1 MEQQRAD
8 RQDRGT
14 DLRLFGPSWLT
25 VEAGVYVLLLVL
37 GAFVRFYS
45 LGAQPLQEGEAR
57 LALDAWRFYEG
68 GAAQI
73 RGHSPLLFHA
83 GALSYVLFGT
93 RDFVI
98 RLLPAL
104 AGTSLVGLPYLL
116 RPQLG
121 RRGALA
127 ASALLALS
135 PSFVF
140 FSRQA
145 NGDIVLAAA
154 LLALVSALFG
164 YARRDDASKLYILS
178 ATLAIAVLASGATLA
193 ALLVLAGFWLAPLV
207 YSRLTGKTASY
218 SLQQWLSER
227 PHRATALRALGLFA
241 ALTVLMAT
249 GLLVNLHGLQAT
261 LDLFSGWLA
270 RFAPVA
276 DPLPWHYYLSLL
288 LVYELPIL
296 VFGLAGASY
305 LWRRDTFS
313 TFLICWLGVGLLL
326 YSLMGNKPPSGVL
339 LILLPLTLL
348 AGRAIAD
355 LLYLVREGEQW
366 AWTRLLV
373 LICLPALFHLLTQLA
388 AFSDPIDPGDPR
400 NLMLALLS
408 VFFISCL
415 VLTVGLLALDWR
427 SAVRS
432 GGLVVL
438 VFLGGLMFRV
448 SWRLNQAVPANAFEV
463 LSDKTTSRDVR
474 NLIRAL
480 ENLSNQQEGQRQTI
494 DIAVTG
500 GEDPLLA
507 WYLKDFRDLSFV
519 SELSSSP
526 ATVVITPFPASEYL
540 PDYRGARYRL
550 QSSWRGEGLTGHD
563 LVNWYLFRESLQPP
577 THTEVVMWVAPQGD
591 E

>member
-1 MEQQRAD
+1 MEQQNTD
-8 RQDRGT
+8 WQDRGT
-14 DLRLFGPSWLT
+14 DLRLLGPPWLT
-25 VEAGVYVLLLVL
+25 VESGLYVLFLIL
-37 GAFVRFYS
+37 GAFLRLYALS
-45 LGAQPLQEGEAR
+45 TQPLQEEEAR
-57 LALDAWRFYEG
+57 LALDAWHFSG
-68 GAAQI
+68 GGVAQI

-83 GALSYVLFGT
+83 GALSYLLFGT

-98 RLLPAL
+98 RLFPAL
-104 AGTSLVGLPYLL
+104 AGTSMVGLPYLL

-127 ASALLALS
+127 ASALLAVS

-154 LLALVSALFG
+154 LLALISGLFG
-164 YARRDDASKLYILS
+164 YGRGDNSRQLYIVS
-178 ATLAIAVLASGATLA
+178 AALAIAVLASGATLVP
-193 ALLVLAGFWLAPLV
+193 LLVLAGFWLAPIV
-207 YSRLTGKTASY
+207 YSRLTRKSASS

-227 PHRATALRALGLFA
+227 PHRTTALRALGLFA
-241 ALTVLMAT
+241 ALAALMAT
-249 GLLVNLHGLQAT
+249 GLLVNLHGLQAA

-296 VFGLAGASY
+296 VFGVAGASY

-313 TFLICWLGVGLLL
+313 TFLVCWLGVSLLL
-326 YSLMGNKPPSGVL
+326 YSLMGNKPPSGIL

-355 LLYLVREGEQW
+355 LLYLVRESQQW

-373 LICLPALFHLLTQLA
+373 LICLPALFLLLIQLA
-388 AFSDPIDPGDPR
+388 AFGDPNNPGDPR

-408 VFFISCL
+408 LFFIACL
-415 VLTVGLLALDWR
+415 VLTAGLLALDWR
-427 SAVRS
+427 SAIRS
-432 GGLVVL
+432 GGLVALVL
-438 VFLGGLMFRV
+438 LGGLMFRS
-448 SWRLNQAVPANAFEV
+448 SWRLNQAVPANAFEI
-463 LSDKTTSRDVR
+463 LSAKTTCGDVR
-474 NLIRAL
+474 NLTRAL
-480 ENLSNQQEGQRQTI
+480 EDLSNQQEGQRHTI

-507 WYLKDFRDLSFV
+507 WYLKDFKDLSFV
-519 SELSSSP
+519 SEVSSAP
-526 ATVVITPFPASEYL
+526 PRVVITPFPASENL
-540 PDYRGARYRL
+540 PNYTGARYRL
-550 QSSWRGEGLTGHD
+550 QSSWRGEGLMGHD

-577 THTEVVMWVAPQGD
+577 THTEVVMWVAPEQED
-591 E
+591 

>member
-1 MEQQRAD
+1 MEQQNTD
-8 RQDRGT
+8 WQDRGA
-14 DLRLFGPSWLT
+14 DLRLLGPPWLT
-25 VEAGVYVLLLVL
+25 VETGLYILFLIL
-37 GAFVRFYS
+37 GACVRFYS
-45 LGAQPLQEGEAR
+45 LGTQPLQEEEAR
-57 LALDAWRFYEG
+57 LALDVWQFSGG

-83 GALSYVLFGT
+83 GALSYLLFGA

-104 AGTSLVGLPYLL
+104 AGTCMVGLPYLL

-127 ASALLALS
+127 TSALLALS

-154 LLALVSALFG
+154 LLALVSGLFG
-164 YARRDDASKLYILS
+164 YARRDDSSKLYLVS
-178 ATLAIAVLASGATLA
+178 ASLAIAVLASGATLVP
-193 ALLVLAGFWLAPLV
+193 LLVLAGFWLAPPV
-207 YSRLTGKTASY
+207 YSRLTGKTASP
-218 SLQQWLSER
+218 SLQQWLRER
-227 PHRATALRALGLFA
+227 PHRAAALGLFA
-241 ALTVLMAT
+241 ALTVLIAT

-270 RFAPVA
+270 RFPPVA

-288 LVYELPIL
+288 LVYELPVL
-296 VFGLAGASY
+296 VFGLAGATY

-313 TFLICWLGVGLLL
+313 KFLVCWLGVSLLL

-339 LILLPLTLL
+339 LILLPLTML

-355 LLYLVREGEQW
+355 LIYLVREGEQW
-366 AWTRLLV
+366 AWNRLLA
-373 LICLPALFHLLTQLA
+373 LICLPALFLLLIQLA
-388 AFSDPIDPGDPR
+388 AFGDPNNPGDPR

-408 VFFISCL
+408 LFFIACL

-438 VFLGGLMFRV
+438 VLLGSLMFRS
-448 SWRLNQAVPANAFEV
+448 SWRLNQAAPGNAFEI
-463 LSDKTTSRDVR
+463 LSQKTTSTDVR
-474 NLIRAL
+474 NLVKAL
-480 ENLSNQQEGQRQTI
+480 EDFSNQQEGQRQTI

-500 GEDPLLA
+500 GEDPLLG

-526 ATVVITPFPASEYL
+526 ATVVITPFPASENL
-540 PDYRGARYRL
+540 PNYRGARYRL
-550 QSSWRGEGLTGHD
+550 QSSWRGGSVASHD

-577 THTEVVMWVAPQGD
+577 THTEVVMWVAPQR
-591 E
+591 EE